1 MGPFVSRL
9 RLTLSSPRLLFPAA
23 AALLALLVTVR
34 QGGFPPAG
42 ADPLLDLVAL
52 EDPAGYQVLRAW
64 YYAGPALGAFSVAL
78 LAFWFAPAFR
88 PGLGRLFSWAV
99 LRLRNSEA
107 SLGRLLSW
115 RTVAAIALGLTA
127 LAWSVL
133 SRSFPAPGTD
143 PLLDLIALEDPVFY
157 HLIRGWFLVA
167 PAVVAGGGLLMATSV
182 RRLWLDSQ
190 AARHL
195 PGRGVLPPW
204 PTSPGD
210 PAPSLVVGELHH
222 PTEARETTR
231 PEWLTLPE
239 RGLFTGIAI
248 FGAVGTGKTSACMR
262 PFADQLLSWQAHDPA
277 RRAAGLVLEVKGDFC
292 HDIKAVLKDAGR
304 GEDYVELG
312 IGGRWQWN
320 PLASEMDS
328 YSLAYTIASLLN
340 QLFGKSKEPFWQQ
353 AYTNLIRWLIELHRA
368 LPERW
373 CTFRD
378 LYLCA
383 IDTELIGKKIKRAR
397 SFSDPPPVNDVVL
410 ETEVFLTH
418 VKRLK
423 KGRTW
428 THSGENH
435 MRTAADPD
443 LQEALTKLRV
453 PFTIDNPPA
462 PPRSEHALRIDAIQ
476 RWYQHDWL
484 QLDLKLRTSIVEG
497 VSVFLSVFDLP
508 EVARVFCPDRPRP
521 HISPPPDL
529 PPPPPGTPSTA
540 GAALLRPLP
549 PLDELVEEGKV
560 LALNMPAGA
569 NPALARTIGVLLKNA
584 WLQGLLKRPAAMKRH
599 PTRYV
604 RPAVFLCDEYQSFA
618 SVGEDDPSGDEK
630 AFALTR
636 QCRVIPIVATQS
648 ISSLKSVLPGQ
659 DAWRTLLQTL
669 RTKIFLS
676 LSDDSS
682 AELASNMSGKVLRLS
697 PSYSFTESA
706 KPGFSLITARAG
718 GAKGTLGTSK
728 SYREQR
734 EPLFHARQFTLLEN
748 CQAIVLA
755 YDGAQALPAT
765 RVYLKPHYL
774 PRDRPYWRARA
785 AGQI

>member
-1 MGPFVSRL
+1 MN
-9 RLTLSSPRLLFPAA
+9 LSAPRVVFPAA
-23 AALLALLVTVR
+23 AALLSLLLTIR
-34 QGGFPPAG
+34 YGGFPPIG
-42 ADPLLDLVAL
+42 AVPLLDLVAF

-64 YYAGPALGAFSVAL
+64 YYAGPALGAFSL
-78 LAFWFAPAFR
+78 GRLGFWFAPALLPAQR
-88 PGLGRLFSWAV
+88 RLFSWA
-99 LRLRNSEA
+99 LIRLRNATA
-107 SLGRLLSW
+107 SLGRVLSW
-115 RTVAAIALGLTA
+115 RNVFAIVLGLTA
-127 LAWSVL
+127 FAWALL
-133 SRSFPAPGTD
+133 SRSFPAPGQV
-143 PLLDLIALEDPVFY
+143 PLLDLIALEDPIFY
-157 HLIRGWFLVA
+157 AVIRAWFLLA
-167 PAVVAGGGLLMATSV
+167 PAVVAGGAILVATSI
-182 RRLWLDSQ
+182 RRLWLDSP
-190 AARHL
+190 ATRRL

-204 PTSPGD
+204 PTSPAD
-210 PAPSLVVGELHH
+210 PAPSLVVGEVHH

-231 PEWLTLPE
+231 PAWLTLPE

-262 PFADQLLSWQAHDPA
+262 PFADQLLSWQADEPA

-292 HDIKAVLKDAGR
+292 HDIRHVLEEAGR
-304 GEDYVELG
+304 EDDYIELG
-312 IGGRWQWN
+312 LGGRWQWN
-320 PLASEMDS
+320 PLASAMDS
-328 YSLAYTIASLLN
+328 YSLAYTVASLLN

-378 LYLCA
+378 LYHCA
-383 IDTELIGKKIKRAR
+383 IDPDRIGRELERAR
-397 SFSDPPPVNDVVL
+397 SFSDPPRTDDVVVATDTFL
-410 ETEVFLTH
+410 AHAARLQDGRAWTEA
-418 VKRLK
+418 
-423 KGRTW
+423 GPD
-428 THSGENH
+428 H
-435 MRTAADPD
+435 MRTPADPELLD
-443 LQEALTKLRV
+443 RLTELGV
-453 PFTIDNPPA
+453 HFTIDNPPER
-462 PPRSEHALRIDAIQ
+462 PRSEHALRLDAIE
-476 RWYQHDWL
+476 RWYRYDWQ
-484 QLDLKLRTSIVEG
+484 QLDPKLRTSIVEG
-497 VSVFLSVFDLP
+497 VSVFLSMFDLP
-508 EVARVFCPDRPRP
+508 DVARVFCPDRPRP
-521 HISPPPDL
+521 PAAPPPDL
-529 PPPPPGTPSTA
+529 PPPPAGAGPAP
-540 GAALLRPLP
+540 GAALLEPLP
-549 PLDELVEEGKV
+549 SLDELIEQGRV

-569 NPALARTIGVLLKNA
+569 NPALARTIGVMLKNA
-584 WLQGLLKRPAAMKRH
+584 WLQSLLKRPAAMKLH
-599 PTRYV
+599 PNRYV

-682 AELASNMSGKVLRLS
+682 AELASTMCGKILRLS

-734 EPLFHARQFTLLEN
+734 EPLFHARQFMLLEN

-765 RVYLKPHYL
+765 RAYLKPYYL
-774 PRDRPYWRARA
+774 PRDRPYWRARD
-785 AGQI
+785 AGDI